1 MKRNLFSAIA
11 LAASLVLVGCAS
23 PRNATIKDGEVSN
36 LTSAEATTLMKKD
49 LRQKKVADVQIN
61 QKPIVRLT
69 AQNGKPITIDAGV
82 FEVFVPLDLAVLMS
96 EEADAVSENVQMFR
110 EVRGVLKETV
120 VPLAVAAA
128 LLESNK
134 ADAQASKEVALD
146 AGETRRAELA
156 ANGALNNNLAS
167 KIQRDPLVLQVPM
180 GSTVL
185 TGGAPVAAAP
195 VVAPVAAER
204 PVVAAE

>member
-1 MKRNLFSAIA
+1 MKRNILLAIA
-11 LAASLVLVGCAS
+11 LAAGLVLVGCAS
-23 PRNATIKDGEVSN
+23 PRNATIEDGKVTN
-36 LTSAEATTLMKKD
+36 ITSAEATTLMKKD
-49 LRQKKVADVQIN
+49 IRQKKVEDVQKN
-61 QKPIVRLT
+61 QKPIIKMT
-69 AQNGKPITIDAGV
+69 ALNGQPITINAAA
-82 FEVFVPLDLAVLMS
+82 FEVYVPLDLAVLMS

-110 EVRGVLKETV
+110 EFRGMAKETI

-128 LLESNK
+128 VLESNK

-146 AGETRRAELA
+146 AGATRRAEVA
-156 ANGALNNNLAS
+156 ANSTLQNNLAS

-185 TGGAPVAAAP
+185 TGGAPVAATP
-195 VVAPVAAER
+195 TPAAER